1 MIRILL
7 IEDEKNLRDIITLNL
22 ELENYEVVPA
32 VNGQEALEKIDGQ
45 YFDVIILD
53 LMLPKIN
60 GLDVLAT
67 LRVKNPDIPVI
78 IVSAKSTST
87 DRITGLKSGANDYLS
102 KPFEMEEL
110 ILRIQNLIQRA
121 PTNANEHSEDLFV
134 FGNNKIDFKAYKG
147 WHGDRSFDLSTKESQ
162 IIKFLINN
170 KNEVVSRHEI
180 LKAVWGYDVFPSTR
194 TIDNFIATLRKYFE
208 DDPKDPMYIKSVRG
222 VGYKFIESY

>member
-1 MIRILL
+1 MRILL
-7 IEDEKNLRDIITLNL
+7 VEDEKNLRDIIILNL
-22 ELENYEVVPA
+22 ELEDYEVVPA
-32 VNGQEALEKIDGQ
+32 VNGEEALEKIEGQ
-45 YFDVIILD
+45 YFDIIILD

-67 LRVKNPDIPVI
+67 LRIKNPNIPVI
-78 IVSAKSTST
+78 IISAKGTST

-110 ILRIQNLIQRA
+110 MLRIQNLVQRT
-121 PTNANEHSEDLFV
+121 PNTNNDFNEEIFV

-147 WHGDRSFDLSTKESQ
+147 WHGEATFDMSPKETQ
-162 IIKFLINN
+162 IFKLLLNN

-180 LKAVWGYDVFPSTR
+180 LKTVWGYDVFPSTR

-208 DDPKDPMYIKSVRG
+208 DDPKSPEYIKSVRG
-222 VGYKFIESY
+222 VGYKLVVTS